1 MRACDNFSDGTDKR
15 FLCRVVR
22 EQALPGGG
30 GGGMGVG
37 EGKGEDLIGQFLT
50 AQQQRS
56 HRGFLGRNS
65 NL

>member
-30 GGGMGVG
+30 GGGPGG
-37 EGKGEDLIGQFLT
+37 GGGKRG
-50 AQQQRS
+50 RS
-56 HRGFLGRNS
+56 DWSVFDS
-65 NL
+65 STTEEP